1 MKSATG
7 YVLQYILRFLGYI
20 GIMFLINAIYMH
32 DAQMVTSTGKFG
44 EISVTEITQEVF
56 LFLSAFM
63 FLFIG
68 RMDHSLSTVSNLIS
82 IFLTMSFI
90 RELNNY
96 IDFWF
101 YLVLPLIFLFIWI
114 IIRDRKVLFTST
126 RNFLKLHQSAY
137 FISGFMITYVFS
149 RLFGRSKL
157 WMRIL
162 EDDYNR
168 WAKSAAE
175 EGIELLGYTFFL
187 IASLEIFIKVLN
199 DRKKRAHGNG

>member
-114 IIRDRKVLFTST
+114 IINVSST
-126 RNFLKLHQSAY
+126 
-137 FISGFMITYVFS
+137 
-149 RLFGRSKL
+149 
-157 WMRIL
+157 
-162 EDDYNR
+162 
-168 WAKSAAE
+168 
-175 EGIELLGYTFFL
+175 
-187 IASLEIFIKVLN
+187 
-199 DRKKRAHGNG
+199 